1 MVVRDFDVVG
11 KAVLPPEAH
20 PELIVDA
27 DTVLAAPR
35 ATQRLQSIP
44 WWNCQLPQFPNT
56 VELRQLSRH
65 GRPQRRRARTARAPA
80 VESVKKV
87 FRGGVGER
95 AYHSIY
101 YNGYRSTVPARR
113 VTLTPDFYSG

>member
-11 KAVLPPEAH
+11 IAVLPPEAN

-27 DTVLAAPR
+27 DTVLAATG
-35 ATQRLQSIP
+35 ATQRLQSISRR
-44 WWNCQLPQFPNT
+44 NRQLPQFPNA
-56 VELRQLSRH
+56 VELRQLPSH

-87 FRGGVGER
+87 FRGGVGKR
-95 AYHSIY
+95 AYHTVY
-101 YNGYRSTVPARR
+101 YNGYRSTAPAAL
-113 VTLTPDFYSG
+113 VALT